1 MASDPKNSEFF
12 QVNSPGSPE
21 EEWSSPLEQWAN
33 NLPSEDDDWETVNFP
48 DAINIDNLTATPAS
62 QTVISQTVI
71 SQTVINSSPA
81 SQENQQKPETRRET
95 SLNLSNLA
103 DENFTTEQLQA
114 LTEQGATIPPTM
126 WQALHECNRNLV
138 NRLTDLEVILETN
151 TQNLKLQENL
161 LKEKNQHL
169 LDSQR
174 QVNRLF
180 YKLELCQ
187 QVIQRQEVMVEN
199 LTEKWQQSQ
208 QQQAQ
213 LERECAIAQQKYNEQ
228 SYHLQEL
235 ENICQELRSRLQRQ
249 QRQTL
254 QFKVA
259 LEKTLPK
266 TAAFA
271 EADKTVNIQEQ
282 INLISTLTAPPVQ
295 PWLPDNNK
303 EVEEILSSP
312 IERQIWLSIHQNHQI
327 NETLPDS
334 TNVVSYDLQNNWQQN
349 LQNISSGKSTE
360 EHLLEDLTINVTH
373 QQMTETEEPSVKEA
387 EKQQKTGLDL
397 PWFMKTL
404 LGEEHDA
411 INYATPN
418 SVAENSSL
426 SSLSNLATDIA
437 PVTKNIELDTDT
449 VLAERVVTT
458 ADDLNR
464 WSENQTASAITSVN
478 QEINIATTA
487 STDHNLHNPFLDA
500 IIEDTAEPLE
510 ILETMI
516 EGDRPATSQLSWNIP
531 IVNPQPEKKRR
542 SLASIDLPSFPPI
555 GLYQP
560 SLV

>member
-1 MASDPKNSEFF
+1 MASDPKNSEIF

-21 EEWSSPLEQWAN
+21 EEWSSPLEEWAN

-48 DAINIDNLTATPAS
+48 DAMNIDNLTATPVS
-62 QTVISQTVI
+62 QTVN
-71 SQTVINSSPA
+71 QTVINSSPP
-81 SQENQQKPETRRET
+81 SQGNQQKSEILPEI
-95 SLNLSNLA
+95 SLNLSNLS
-103 DENFTTEQLQA
+103 DENFTPEQLQA
-114 LTEQGATIPPTM
+114 LSEQGVTIPPTM

-138 NRLTDLEVILETN
+138 NRLTNLEVILETN

-259 LEKTLPK
+259 LERTLPK
-266 TAAFA
+266 TAGFA
-271 EADKTVNIQEQ
+271 EADKTVNIQEE

-303 EVEEILSSP
+303 EIQEILSSP
-312 IERQIWLSIHQNHQI
+312 IERQIWLSIHQNHQG
-327 NETLPDS
+327 NEAVKNSPD
-334 TNVVSYDLQNNWQQN
+334 NVVSYDLQNNWQQN
-349 LQNISSGKSTE
+349 WQNISSEKSTE

-373 QQMTETEEPSVKEA
+373 QQMTETEEPSVKQG

-411 INYATPN
+411 INYSSQN
-418 SVAENSSL
+418 SVVENSL
-426 SSLSNLATDIA
+426 LSNPYNLSTDITPA
-437 PVTKNIELDTDT
+437 TKNTELDT

-458 ADDLNR
+458 PDDLNR
-464 WSENQTASAITSVN
+464 WSENQTASAITPVN
-478 QEINIATTA
+478 QESNITTPA

-500 IIEDTAEPLE
+500 IVEETAEPLE

-516 EGDRPATSQLSWNIP
+516 EGDRPSSHQLSWNIP

>member
-12 QVNSPGSPE
+12 QVNSPGSTE
-21 EEWSSPLEQWAN
+21 DEWSSPLEQWAN

-48 DAINIDNLTATPAS
+48 DAINIDNLTAPLTS
-62 QTVISQTVI
+62 QTVM
-71 SQTVINSSPA
+71 NSSSP
-81 SQENQQKPETRRET
+81 SQENQQKPEKLPET
-95 SLNLSNLA
+95 LLNLANLS
-103 DENFTTEQLQA
+103 DENFTPEQLQI

-151 TQNLKLQENL
+151 TQNLRIQENL

-169 LDSQR
+169 LDSQK

-187 QVIQRQEVMVEN
+187 QVIQRQEVTVEN

-213 LERECAIAQQKYNEQ
+213 LERECVIAQQKYNEQ

-259 LEKTLPK
+259 LERTLPK

-271 EADKTVNIQEQ
+271 EADKTVNIPEQ
-282 INLISTLTAPPVQ
+282 INQISTLTAPPVQ

-303 EVEEILSSP
+303 EIQDILSSP
-312 IERQIWLSIHQNHQI
+312 IERQIWLSIHQNNLG
-327 NETLPDS
+327 NETVKNS
-334 TNVVSYDLQNNWQQN
+334 TDNLVSYDLQNNWQQD
-349 LQNISSGKSTE
+349 LQKIASEKSTE
-360 EHLLEDLTINVTH
+360 DHLLEDLTINVTH
-373 QQMTETEEPSVKEA
+373 QKVTETDEPLTKEA
-387 EKQQKTGLDL
+387 DKHQKTTGLDL
-397 PWFMKTL
+397 PWFIKTL

-411 INYATPN
+411 INYPTQN
-418 SVAENSSL
+418 TVAENSLL
-426 SSLSNLATDIA
+426 SSLSNLSSNLSTDIA
-437 PVTKNIELDTDT
+437 PAQNTELDT

-464 WSENQTASAITSVN
+464 WSEHQTASAITPVH
-478 QEINIATTA
+478 QEININNINPA
-487 STDHNLHNPFLDA
+487 SIDQNNLHNPFLDA
-500 IIEDTAEPLE
+500 IVEENAEPME

-516 EGDRPATSQLSWNIP
+516 EGDRPSGQQLSWNIP

>member
-12 QVNSPGSPE
+12 QVNSPGSPDE
-21 EEWSSPLEQWAN
+21 QWSSPLEEWAN

-48 DAINIDNLTATPAS
+48 NAMNIDNLTEVPGS
-62 QTVISQTVI
+62 REI
-71 SQTVINSSPA
+71 VINSALPLT
-81 SQENQQKPETRRET
+81 ENDHKPETHQGEF
-95 SLNLSNLA
+95 LNLLGLLG
-103 DENFTTEQLQA
+103 ENFTPAQLEV
-114 LTEQGATIPPTM
+114 LTEQGSTIPPTM

-151 TQNLKLQENL
+151 TQNLKTQENL
-161 LKEKNQHL
+161 LKEKNQQL

-187 QVIQRQEVMVEN
+187 QVIQRQEVTVEN
-199 LTEKWQQSQ
+199 LTEKCQQSQ

-213 LERECAIAQQKYNEQ
+213 LERECAIAQHKYNEQ

-259 LEKTLPK
+259 LERTLPK
-266 TAAFA
+266 TVAFTEA
-271 EADKTVNIQEQ
+271 ETTVNIQEP
-282 INLISTLTAPPVQ
+282 INLLTTLNAPPVK

-303 EVEEILSSP
+303 EIQDILSSP
-312 IERQIWLSIHQNHQI
+312 IERQIWLSIHENNQGND
-327 NETLPDS
+327 TVKSS
-334 TNVVSYDLQNNWQQN
+334 TDHLVNYDLPNNWQHD
-349 LQNISSGKSTE
+349 LQNISSE

-373 QQMTETEEPSVKEA
+373 QKIAETEEPTAKET

-404 LGEEHDA
+404 LGED
-411 INYATPN
+411 NYPTNSATEN
-418 SVAENSSL
+418 SVAENSLL
-426 SSLSNLATDIA
+426 SSTLSNLSSDIA
-437 PVTKNIELDTDT
+437 PAEKITELDA

-458 ADDLNR
+458 PDDLNR
-464 WSENQTASAITSVN
+464 WSENQTASAITPVN
-478 QEINIATTA
+478 QEINTTNL
-487 STDHNLHNPFLDA
+487 SIDHSLENPFLDE
-500 IIEDTAEPLE
+500 IVDETAS
-510 ILETMI
+510 ITK
-516 EGDRPATSQLSWNIP
+516 GDRPSVNQLSWDIP
-531 IVNPQPEKKRR
+531 IVNPEPEKKRR

>member
-12 QVNSPGSPE
+12 QVNSPGSPDE
-21 EEWSSPLEQWAN
+21 QWSSPLEEWAN

-48 DAINIDNLTATPAS
+48 DAMNIDNLTQVS
-62 QTVISQTVI
+62 GSREI
-71 SQTVINSSPA
+71 VINSSLPLP
-81 SQENQQKPETRRET
+81 ENNHKPETHQGEF
-95 SLNLSNLA
+95 LNLLGLSG
-103 DENFTTEQLQA
+103 ENFTPEQLEV
-114 LTEQGATIPPTM
+114 LTEKGATIPPTM

-151 TQNLKLQENL
+151 TQNLKIQENL
-161 LKEKNQHL
+161 LKEKNQQL

-187 QVIQRQEVMVEN
+187 QVIQRQEVTVEN
-199 LTEKWQQSQ
+199 LTEKCQQSQ

-213 LERECAIAQQKYNEQ
+213 LERECAIAQHKYNEQ
-228 SYHLQEL
+228 SYHFKEL

-259 LEKTLPK
+259 LERTLPK
-266 TAAFA
+266 TATFA
-271 EADKTVNIQEQ
+271 EAETTVNIQEP
-282 INLISTLTAPPVQ
+282 INLLTTLNAPPVK

-303 EVEEILSSP
+303 EIQEILSSP
-312 IERQIWLSIHQNHQI
+312 IERQIWLSIHENNQG
-327 NETLPDS
+327 NETVKNS
-334 TNVVSYDLQNNWQQN
+334 TDNLVSYDLQNNWQQD
-349 LQNISSGKSTE
+349 LQKVSSE

-373 QQMTETEEPSVKEA
+373 QKMAEIDEVRVKKVEE
-387 EKQQKTGLDL
+387 QQKTGLDL

-404 LGEEHDA
+404 LGED
-411 INYATPN
+411 NYSTD
-418 SVAENSSL
+418 SVTENSLLLPTVSNL
-426 SSLSNLATDIA
+426 SSNIA
-437 PVTKNIELDTDT
+437 PAGEITELDA

-458 ADDLNR
+458 PDDLNR
-464 WSENQTASAITSVN
+464 WSENQIAYAITPVN
-478 QEINIATTA
+478 QEINTTN
-487 STDHNLHNPFLDA
+487 SFIDHSLENPFLDE
-500 IIEDTAEPLE
+500 IVDETAEN
-510 ILETMI
+510 II
-516 EGDRPATSQLSWNIP
+516 EGDRPSDNQLSWDIP

>member
-21 EEWSSPLEQWAN
+21 EQWSSPLEEWAN

-48 DAINIDNLTATPAS
+48 DAMNIDNLTQVSDSRETE
-62 QTVISQTVI
+62 
-71 SQTVINSSPA
+71 INSSLPLVEPLA
-81 SQENQQKPETRRET
+81 ENDYKPETRQDEF
-95 SLNLSNLA
+95 LNLLGLSG
-103 DENFTTEQLQA
+103 ENFTPEQLQV

-151 TQNLKLQENL
+151 TQNLKIQENL
-161 LKEKNQHL
+161 LKEKNQQL

-187 QVIQRQEVMVEN
+187 QVIQRQEVTVEN
-199 LTEKWQQSQ
+199 LTEKWQHSQ

-259 LEKTLPK
+259 LERTLPK
-266 TAAFA
+266 TANFA
-271 EADKTVNIQEQ
+271 EGEISVNIQEP
-282 INLISTLTAPPVQ
+282 INQLTILNAPPVQ
-295 PWLPDNNK
+295 PWLPDHK
-303 EVEEILSSP
+303 ETQQMPSSP
-312 IERQIWLSIHQNHQI
+312 IERQIWLSIHPN
-327 NETLPDS
+327 NPDNDPVKNA
-334 TNVVSYDLQNNWQQN
+334 TDNLVSYDLQNNWQNEWQTVSSE
-349 LQNISSGKSTE
+349 ISIE

-373 QQMTETEEPSVKEA
+373 QQIAETEEPTVKA
-387 EKQQKTGLDL
+387 VEKQQKTGLDL

-404 LGEEHDA
+404 LGEDNYPT
-411 INYATPN
+411 NYAT
-418 SVAENSSL
+418 ENSL
-426 SSLSNLATDIA
+426 SSNLSNLSDDIA
-437 PVTKNIELDTDT
+437 PAEKIREIDAILG
-449 VLAERVVTT
+449 ERVVTT
-458 ADDLNR
+458 TDDLNR
-464 WSENQTASAITSVN
+464 WSENQTHPEITPID
-478 QEINIATTA
+478 QEINKT
-487 STDHNLHNPFLDA
+487 NLSIDESLDNPFLDA
-500 IIEDTAEPLE
+500 VDETANIIES
-510 ILETMI
+510 
-516 EGDRPATSQLSWNIP
+516 DRPSNNQLSWDIP
-531 IVNPQPEKKRR
+531 MVNSQPEKKRR